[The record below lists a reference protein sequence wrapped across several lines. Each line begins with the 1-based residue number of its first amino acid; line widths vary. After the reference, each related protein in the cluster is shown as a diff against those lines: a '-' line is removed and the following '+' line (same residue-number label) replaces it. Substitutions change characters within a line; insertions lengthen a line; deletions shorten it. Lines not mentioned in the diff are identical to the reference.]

1 MWGRGI
7 LLKQQTEFK
16 NDQHILKQVFNQ
28 IKVNLPMC
36 LFYKMYL
43 QKYLITYKRYKN
55 KYKIYMFTYCL
66 YIHYLHIQNYRLFVH
81 DSQCLTSTETTKTNT
96 AHTV

>member
-1 MWGRGI
+1 
-7 LLKQQTEFK
+7 
-16 NDQHILKQVFNQ
+16 
-28 IKVNLPMC
+28 MC

-81 DSQCLTSTETTKTNT
+81 DSQCLTSTETTKTNRIQSLVRYK
-96 AHTV
+96 HEHRKSEWGIMYLEKNQMS